1 LIDWLML
8 GALAGGFGPEPFE
21 PPVLIPVD
29 GVLLVAL
36 GNVAETRGSVML
48 LLILLAPAWFAGS
61 IQLLDDAMTPHL
73 HSSS

>member
-1 LIDWLML
+1 ML
-8 GALAGGFGPEPFE
+8 GAVAGGFGHEPFE
-21 PPVLIPVD
+21 PPFLIPVD

-48 LLILLAPAWFAGS
+48 LLILSAPAGS
-61 IQLLDDAMTPHL
+61 FQLLDDAMTPHL